1 VKNTLLHKV
10 VIVFAAFCLF
20 INGIGFSN
28 FFFKTKDSA
37 SSQDFVSSSNNE
49 KKATTLVSKIDL
61 EESNLE
67 LGDET
72 DLDEDDNSDDN
83 FSLLNQQLIAVY
95 INDFNESSIEN
106 RDLRHLN
113 NLPLYIQF
121 RNFRL

>member
-1 VKNTLLHKV
+1 MKNTLLHKTF
-10 VIVFAAFCLF
+10 IVFAAFCLF

-28 FFFKTKDSA
+28 FSLISKDSA
-37 SSQDFVSSSNNE
+37 CSQEFVSSSNDE
-49 KKATTLVSKIDL
+49 KKATTLVSTIDL

-72 DLDEDDNSDDN
+72 DLDEDDDSDDN
-83 FSLLNQQLIAVY
+83 FTLLKQQLIAVY

-106 RDLRHLN
+106 RDLKHSN
-113 NLPLYIQF
+113 TLPLYIQF

>member
-1 VKNTLLHKV
+1 
-10 VIVFAAFCLF
+10 
-20 INGIGFSN
+20 
-28 FFFKTKDSA
+28 
-37 SSQDFVSSSNNE
+37 
-49 KKATTLVSKIDL
+49 
-61 EESNLE
+61 LE

-106 RDLRHLN
+106 RDLRHSN

>member
-1 VKNTLLHKV
+1 VKNTLLHKA

-28 FFFKTKDSA
+28 FSFITKDSA
-37 SSQDFVSSSNNE
+37 SSQEFASSSNNE
-49 KKATTLVSKIDL
+49 KKASTLVSTIDL

-72 DLDEDDNSDDN
+72 DIDEDDDTDDN
-83 FSLLNQQLIAVY
+83 LTLLKQQLIAVY

-106 RDLRHLN
+106 RDLKHSN

>member
-1 VKNTLLHKV
+1 MKNTLLHKA

-28 FFFKTKDSA
+28 FSLISKESA
-37 SSQDFVSSSNNE
+37 RSQEYVSSSNDE

-72 DLDEDDNSDDN
+72 DLDEDDDSDDN
-83 FSLLNQQLIAVY
+83 FTLLKQQLIAVY
-95 INDFNESSIEN
+95 INDFNQSSIEN
-106 RDLRHLN
+106 RDLKHSN
-113 NLPLYIQF
+113 TLPLYIQF

>member
-1 VKNTLLHKV
+1 MKNTLLHKA

-28 FFFKTKDSA
+28 FSFITKNSV
-37 SSQDFVSSSNNE
+37 SSKEFVSSSNDE
-49 KKATTLVSKIDL
+49 KKATTLVSTIDL

-72 DLDEDDNSDDN
+72 DLDENDDSDDN
-83 FSLLNQQLIAVY
+83 FTLLKQQLIAVY
-95 INDFNESSIEN
+95 INDFNKSLTEN
-106 RDLRHLN
+106 CDLKHSN
-113 NLPLYIQF
+113 TLPLYIQF

>member
-1 VKNTLLHKV
+1 MKNTLLHKA

-28 FFFKTKDSA
+28 FSFITINSV
-37 SSQDFVSSSNNE
+37 SSQEFVSSSNDE
-49 KKATTLVSKIDL
+49 KKATTLVSTIDL

-72 DLDEDDNSDDN
+72 DIDEDDDSDDN
-83 FSLLNQQLIAVY
+83 LTLLKQQLIAVY

-106 RDLRHLN
+106 RDLKHSN
-113 NLPLYIQF
+113 TLPLYIQF

>member
-1 VKNTLLHKV
+1 MKNKLLHKV

-28 FFFKTKDSA
+28 FSFKTKDSA

-67 LGDET
+67 LADET
-72 DLDEDDNSDDN
+72 DLDEDDNSEDN

-106 RDLRHLN
+106 RDLRHSK

>member
-1 VKNTLLHKV
+1 MKNTLLHKV
-10 VIVFAAFCLF
+10 FIVFAAFCLF
-20 INGIGFSN
+20 INCIGFSN
-28 FFFKTKDSA
+28 FSFKTKDSA

-67 LGDET
+67 LADET
-72 DLDEDDNSDDN
+72 DLDEDDNSEDN

-106 RDLRHLN
+106 RDLRHSN

>member
-1 VKNTLLHKV
+1 VKNTLLHKA

-28 FFFKTKDSA
+28 FSFITKDSA
-37 SSQDFVSSSNNE
+37 SSQEFVSSSNDE
-49 KKATTLVSKIDL
+49 KKATTLVSTIDL

-72 DLDEDDNSDDN
+72 DLDEDDDSDDN
-83 FSLLNQQLIAVY
+83 FTLLKQQLIAVY

-106 RDLRHLN
+106 RDLKYSN
-113 NLPLYIQF
+113 TLPLYIQF

>member
-1 VKNTLLHKV
+1 MKNTLLHKV

-28 FFFKTKDSA
+28 FSFKTKDSA
-37 SSQDFVSSSNNE
+37 TSQDFISSSNNE

-67 LGDET
+67 LADET
-72 DLDEDDNSDDN
+72 DLDEDDNSEDN

-106 RDLRHLN
+106 RDLRHSN

>member
-1 VKNTLLHKV
+1 MKNTLLHKA
-10 VIVFAAFCLF
+10 VIVFAALCLF

-28 FFFKTKDSA
+28 FSFITKDSV
-37 SSQDFVSSSNNE
+37 SSQEFVSSSNDE
-49 KKATTLVSKIDL
+49 KKATTLVSTIDL

-72 DLDEDDNSDDN
+72 DLDEDDDSDDN
-83 FSLLNQQLIAVY
+83 FTLLKQQLIAVY

-106 RDLRHLN
+106 RDLKHLN
-113 NLPLYIQF
+113 TLPLYIQF

>member
-1 VKNTLLHKV
+1 MKNTLLNKTF
-10 VIVFAAFCLF
+10 IVFAAFCLF

-28 FFFKTKDSA
+28 FSFITKNSV
-37 SSQDFVSSSNNE
+37 SSQEFVSSSNDE
-49 KKATTLVSKIDL
+49 KKATTLVSTIDL

-72 DLDEDDNSDDN
+72 DLDEDDDSDDN
-83 FSLLNQQLIAVY
+83 FTLLKQQLIAVY

-106 RDLRHLN
+106 RDLKHSN
-113 NLPLYIQF
+113 TLPLYIQF

>member
-1 VKNTLLHKV
+1 VKNTLLHKA

-28 FFFKTKDSA
+28 FSLISKESA
-37 SSQDFVSSSNNE
+37 RSQEYVSSSNDE

-72 DLDEDDNSDDN
+72 DLDEDDDSDDN
-83 FSLLNQQLIAVY
+83 FTLLKQQLIAVY
-95 INDFNESSIEN
+95 INDFNQSSIEN
-106 RDLRHLN
+106 RDLKHSN
-113 NLPLYIQF
+113 TLPLYIQF

>member
-1 VKNTLLHKV
+1 MKNTLLHKA

-28 FFFKTKDSA
+28 FSLISKDSA
-37 SSQDFVSSSNNE
+37 SFQEFVSSSNDE
-49 KKATTLVSKIDL
+49 KKATTLVSTIDL

-72 DLDEDDNSDDN
+72 DIDEDDDSDDN
-83 FSLLNQQLIAVY
+83 LTLLKQQLIAVY

-106 RDLRHLN
+106 RDLKYSN
-113 NLPLYIQF
+113 TLPLYIQF

>member
-1 VKNTLLHKV
+1 MKNTLLHKA
-10 VIVFAAFCLF
+10 VIIFAAFCLF

-28 FFFKTKDSA
+28 ISFITKGSA
-37 SSQDFVSSSNNE
+37 SSQEFVSSGNNE
-49 KKATTLVSKIDL
+49 KKASTLVSTIDL

-72 DLDEDDNSDDN
+72 DLDEDDDSDDN
-83 FSLLNQQLIAVY
+83 FTLLKQQLIAIY

-106 RDLRHLN
+106 RDLKHSN
-113 NLPLYIQF
+113 SLPLYIQF

>member
-1 VKNTLLHKV
+1 MKNTLLHKA

-28 FFFKTKDSA
+28 FSLISKESA
-37 SSQDFVSSSNNE
+37 RSQEYVNSNNDE
-49 KKATTLVSKIDL
+49 KKATTLVSTIDL

-72 DLDEDDNSDDN
+72 DLDEDDDSDDN
-83 FSLLNQQLIAVY
+83 FTLLKQQLIAVY

-106 RDLRHLN
+106 RDLKHSN
-113 NLPLYIQF
+113 TLPLYIQF

>member
-1 VKNTLLHKV
+1 VKNTLLHKA

-28 FFFKTKDSA
+28 FSLISKESA
-37 SSQDFVSSSNNE
+37 RSQEYVNSNNDE
-49 KKATTLVSKIDL
+49 KKATTLVSTIDL

-72 DLDEDDNSDDN
+72 DLDEDDDSDDN
-83 FSLLNQQLIAVY
+83 FTLLKQQLIAVY

-106 RDLRHLN
+106 RDLKHSN
-113 NLPLYIQF
+113 TLPLYIQF